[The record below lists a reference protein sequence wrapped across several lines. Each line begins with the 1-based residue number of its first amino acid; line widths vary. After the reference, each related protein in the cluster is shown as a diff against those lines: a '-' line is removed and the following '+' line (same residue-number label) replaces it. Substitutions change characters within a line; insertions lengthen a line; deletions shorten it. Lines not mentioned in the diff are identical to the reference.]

1 MRAGAEEERACLACH
16 IGAIGADEPTLLV
29 KAYID
34 SMSDDNLIPE
44 QWLVV
49 LRGEG
54 VEPVQLAEPIR
65 LTWGIARAEII
76 LRAYV
81 DIAVR
86 VLAWAGQAAAAP
98 MRFYVSEGDGDAIT
112 VSWKTMKGLK
122 ISADLEALV
131 AAQRALGLTLTCPS
145 PRGDPPVQDMDGRDV
160 SLSERE
166 VAGSERERLVEEARS
181 VKEPLDAD
189 FVDPAA
195 VPKDVLFI
203 GRHSL
208 EHLREELMASGVFQ
222 PELERGGES
231 TLPPMEIRLKEG
243 FVPPVAKGGRRY
255 APRVQAALDE
265 EIARQLRL
273 GVIEECDDPPAQEV
287 VMVRKDDAASG
298 FRFTLDARG
307 VNAGMVTEPCNP
319 PPIPEVLRGLAGCRY
334 LARLDL
340 ASAYWQFPVIPECRP
355 LSAFRV
361 GHRVYRYCVVWMG
374 GAGASHFVQRGL
386 HMLLQKY
393 IGNGIWVYIDDI
405 VIAAETAE
413 EFIALVR
420 YTVAK
425 LKEARLI
432 CKLPKCVI
440 GCFLLR
446 LLGHIVDGR
455 FVRIADDRREEVARL
470 PFPENPKQL
479 RAALGQ
485 ANFQRSFIPNY
496 AVITKPLTSLV
507 NGSTAQMRTPEARA
521 AWAALMAAVAGQLSL
536 AHLDYKEQIR
546 VRVDSSIVGVGGAL
560 FNVGKRANGETWE
573 RLVAVCSH
581 AYTEAE
587 RNWATIEQEAFA
599 MVFACRYWLPLL
611 SGIRF
616 VLDGDHKNLQ
626 YIHGGTSPKVIRWG
640 LFMQSLDCFYNHI
653 AGIDNFFPD
662 RLSRQDFARDQSVV
676 AAIEDFQA
684 PDSEVGEE
692 KPARPAKQRVSRA
705 FRRAKKRA
713 QEAEAPAAEAEEGS
727 ARAAPEELAAGSV
740 ESAVDEATRQQRIE
754 WIRKVHNNGEGHHGI
769 HRTVWM
775 LQEAGHHWPKMG
787 RDVAEFIETCIS
799 CQKNRPQVSL
809 PSAPRGSMRQY
820 TLFAEV
826 AVDFIG
832 PLPTD
837 QLENSYICGITCLFS
852 SYLETFAVE
861 AASAVC
867 AAHCLLS
874 VIARYTAP
882 WAIRSDRGTHFVNE
896 IIEELYRVFVIT
908 GVFTPPYRPQAN
920 SMEERNGG
928 ESMRHLRALTEEP
941 EAREIWSVILPLPTR
956 IVNNT
961 YKWWLGC
968 RPNDLVYLVPPSG
981 ERGLFDPFRPVNET
995 VPVSTEFM
1003 TQLRRAYEVM
1013 LDATSNRILAEQ
1025 RKLERVRAGSK
1036 TSPVGAGDLVL
1047 IRYPARPPSKLHE
1060 RVAGPF
1066 QVVQRKGNL
1075 IFAKDLTSERVLE
1088 RDAEMVIPFLQ
1099 PYPMSQ
1105 EELRKVAA
1113 RDMNEVGVTAL
1124 INHRGTVKKR
1134 AAMEF
1139 QVQWDDGEIT
1149 WEPWDVVKKLEAL
1162 DKYIKDHP
1170 QLKALAGRKTLG
1182 GV

>member
-1 MRAGAEEERACLACH
+1 MEEPRACVACH
-16 IGAIGADEPTLLV
+16 IGAVGAGEPTLLA
-29 KAYID
+29 KANMD
-34 SMSDDNLIPE
+34 SLSDENLIPE

-54 VEPVQLAEPIR
+54 VEPISLTDPIHLR
-65 LTWGIARAEII
+65 WGIGKAEVV
-76 LRAYV
+76 LRTYV
-81 DIAVR
+81 DVAVR
-86 VLAWAGQAAAAP
+86 VLAWAGQEVATP
-98 MRFYVSEGDGDAIT
+98 LRFYVIEGDGDAIT
-112 VSWKTMKGLK
+112 VSWKSMRDLK
-122 ISADLEALV
+122 ITADLEALV
-131 AAQRALGLTLTCPS
+131 GAQRALGLTLTCPS
-145 PRGDPPVQDMDGRDV
+145 PQADPPVQDMDGRNV
-160 SLSERE
+160 SISERDVE
-166 VAGSERERLVEEARS
+166 ESERDRLIEEAKS

-189 FVDPAA
+189 FVDPES

-208 EHLREELMASGVFQ
+208 EYLRAELMASGVFQ

-231 TLPPMEIRLKEG
+231 TLPPMEIRLQEG
-243 FVPPVAKGGRRY
+243 FTPPVAKGGRRY
-255 APRVQAALDE
+255 APRVQTALEE

-319 PPIPEVLRGLAGCRY
+319 PPIPEVLRGLAGCSY

-340 ASAYWQFPVIPECRP
+340 ASAYWQFPVREESRP

-374 GAGASHFVQRGL
+374 GAGASHFVQKGL
-386 HMLLQKY
+386 HGLLQKY

-405 VIAAETAE
+405 VLAAETAE
-413 EFIALVR
+413 EFVALLR
-420 YTVAK
+420 HTVAK
-425 LKEARLI
+425 LREANLV
-432 CKLPKCVI
+432 CKLSKCVI
-440 GCFLLR
+440 GCFSLR

-455 FVRIADDRREEVARL
+455 AVRIADDRREEVARL

-485 ANFQRSFIPNY
+485 ANFQRTFIPNY
-496 AVITKPLTSLV
+496 ALITKPLSSLV
-507 NGSTAQMRTPEARA
+507 NGTTAQMRTPEARA
-521 AWAALMAAVAGQLSL
+521 AWTALMAAVAGQLSL

-560 FNVGKRANGETWE
+560 FNVGKRADGEPWE

-611 SGIRF
+611 SGVRF

-676 AAIEDFQA
+676 LAIEDFPT
-684 PDSEVGEE
+684 PDSEVGATQPG
-692 KPARPAKQRVSRA
+692 KSTTKKLSRA
-705 FRRAKKRA
+705 FTRGKKLQQNA
-713 QEAEAPAAEAEEGS
+713 SGT
-727 ARAAPEELAAGSV
+727 AAGGAEQDPAPPS
-740 ESAVDEATRQQRIE
+740 ETGDGQPPAKPTEEADDAVQQERIA
-754 WIRKVHNNGEGHHGI
+754 WIREVHNNGEGHHGI

-775 LQEAGHHWPKMG
+775 LQAAGHHWPKMG

-799 CQKNRPQVSL
+799 CQKNRPQSSL
-809 PSAPRGSMRQY
+809 PSAPRGTMRQY

-826 AVDFIG
+826 AIDFIG

-837 QLENSYICGITCLFS
+837 QLGNSFILGVTCLFS
-852 SYLETFAVE
+852 SKLEAFAVE

-867 AAHCLLS
+867 AAHCLVS
-874 VIARYTAP
+874 ISARYSAP
-882 WAIRSDRGTHFVNE
+882 WSIRSDRGTHFVNE
-896 IIEELYRVFVIT
+896 IIEELCRVFKIT
-908 GVFTPPYRPQAN
+908 RVLTPPYRPQAN
-920 SMEERNGG
+920 SAEERNGG
-928 ESMRHLRALTEEP
+928 EAIRHLRALTEEP
-941 EAREIWSVILPLPTR
+941 DARELWSVVLALANR
-956 IVNNT
+956 IVDHT

-968 RPNDLVYLVPPSG
+968 RPIDLVYVVPQSG
-981 ERGLFDPFRPVNET
+981 DRGMFDPFRPVNET
-995 VPVSTEFM
+995 VPVSTEFV
-1003 TQLRRAYEVM
+1003 TQLRRTYERM
-1013 LDATSNRILAEQ
+1013 LDATSTRILAEQ
-1025 RKLERVRAGSK
+1025 RKLERVRAGDK
-1036 TSPVGAGDLVL
+1036 TRPVVAGDLVL
-1047 IRYPARPPSKLHE
+1047 IRYPVRPPSKLHE

-1099 PYPMSQ
+1099 PYPMSK
-1105 EELRKVAA
+1105 EELVKVAA
-1113 RDMNEVGVTAL
+1113 RDLNEVGVTA
-1124 INHRGTVKKR
+1124 ISNHRGSVKKR

-1139 QVQWDDGEIT
+1139 QVQWDDGEVS
-1149 WEPWDVVKKLEAL
+1149 WEPWSVVKKLEAL
-1162 DKYIKDHP
+1162 DQYIKDHP
-1170 QLKALAGRKTLG
+1170 QLKALAGRKTVG

>member
-386 HMLLQKY
+386 HLLLQRSTL
-393 IGNGIWVYIDDI
+393 G
-405 VIAAETAE
+405 TA
-413 EFIALVR
+413 F
-420 YTVAK
+420 
-425 LKEARLI
+425 
-432 CKLPKCVI
+432 
-440 GCFLLR
+440 
-446 LLGHIVDGR
+446 
-455 FVRIADDRREEVARL
+455 
-470 PFPENPKQL
+470 
-479 RAALGQ
+479 
-485 ANFQRSFIPNY
+485 
-496 AVITKPLTSLV
+496 
-507 NGSTAQMRTPEARA
+507 GST
-521 AWAALMAAVAGQLSL
+521 
-536 AHLDYKEQIR
+536 
-546 VRVDSSIVGVGGAL
+546 
-560 FNVGKRANGETWE
+560 
-573 RLVAVCSH
+573 
-581 AYTEAE
+581 
-587 RNWATIEQEAFA
+587 
-599 MVFACRYWLPLL
+599 
-611 SGIRF
+611 
-616 VLDGDHKNLQ
+616 
-626 YIHGGTSPKVIRWG
+626 
-640 LFMQSLDCFYNHI
+640 
-653 AGIDNFFPD
+653 
-662 RLSRQDFARDQSVV
+662 
-676 AAIEDFQA
+676 
-684 PDSEVGEE
+684 
-692 KPARPAKQRVSRA
+692 
-705 FRRAKKRA
+705 
-713 QEAEAPAAEAEEGS
+713 
-727 ARAAPEELAAGSV
+727 
-740 ESAVDEATRQQRIE
+740 
-754 WIRKVHNNGEGHHGI
+754 
-769 HRTVWM
+769 
-775 LQEAGHHWPKMG
+775 
-787 RDVAEFIETCIS
+787 
-799 CQKNRPQVSL
+799 
-809 PSAPRGSMRQY
+809 SM
-820 TLFAEV
+820 T
-826 AVDFIG
+826 
-832 PLPTD
+832 
-837 QLENSYICGITCLFS
+837 
-852 SYLETFAVE
+852 
-861 AASAVC
+861 
-867 AAHCLLS
+867 
-874 VIARYTAP
+874 
-882 WAIRSDRGTHFVNE
+882 
-896 IIEELYRVFVIT
+896 
-908 GVFTPPYRPQAN
+908 
-920 SMEERNGG
+920 
-928 ESMRHLRALTEEP
+928 
-941 EAREIWSVILPLPTR
+941 
-956 IVNNT
+956 
-961 YKWWLGC
+961 
-968 RPNDLVYLVPPSG
+968 
-981 ERGLFDPFRPVNET
+981 
-995 VPVSTEFM
+995 
-1003 TQLRRAYEVM
+1003 
-1013 LDATSNRILAEQ
+1013 
-1025 RKLERVRAGSK
+1025 
-1036 TSPVGAGDLVL
+1036 
-1047 IRYPARPPSKLHE
+1047 
-1060 RVAGPF
+1060 
-1066 QVVQRKGNL
+1066 
-1075 IFAKDLTSERVLE
+1075 
-1088 RDAEMVIPFLQ
+1088 
-1099 PYPMSQ
+1099 
-1105 EELRKVAA
+1105 
-1113 RDMNEVGVTAL
+1113 
-1124 INHRGTVKKR
+1124 
-1134 AAMEF
+1134 
-1139 QVQWDDGEIT
+1139 
-1149 WEPWDVVKKLEAL
+1149 
-1162 DKYIKDHP
+1162 
-1170 QLKALAGRKTLG
+1170 
-1182 GV
+1182 